1 MPRILAI
8 DYGTKRTGLAVTDS
22 LQIIATAL
30 DTVDSTQLISFLKK
44 YFEKEA
50 VSEVVIGMPKK
61 LDNTDS
67 TNAAEVK
74 KFIGSFKQNFPQ
86 MLLTEA
92 DERFTSS
99 LALDAMISGGMK
111 KKDRQVKG
119 NVDKISAVLI
129 LQNYMEKKKS
139 GDRR

>member
-8 DYGTKRTGLAVTDS
+8 DYGLKRTGIAVTDPM
-22 LQIIATAL
+22 QIIATAL
-30 DTVDSTQLISFLKK
+30 ETVDSSQLISFLKK
-44 YFEKEA
+44 YFEKEQ
-50 VSEVVIGMPKK
+50 VSEVVIGMPKR

-67 TNAAEVK
+67 DTAHAVR
-74 KFIGSFKQNFPQ
+74 KFIVLFKQNFPQ
-86 MLLTEA
+86 IPVTEV

-119 NVDKISAVLI
+119 NVDKISATLI
-129 LQNYMEKKKS
+129 LQNYMQSKNAF
-139 GDRR
+139 

>member
-8 DYGTKRTGLAVTDS
+8 DYGTKRTGLAVTDP

-30 DTVDSTQLISFLKK
+30 DTVDSSQLIPFLKK
-44 YFEKEA
+44 YFEKEQ
-50 VSEVVIGMPKK
+50 VSEAIIGMPKK

-67 TNAAEVK
+67 ANAVDVK
-74 KFIGSFKQNFPQ
+74 KFIVSFKQNFPL
-86 MLLTEA
+86 MLLTEV

-129 LQNYMEKKKS
+129 LQNYMQSK
-139 GDRR
+139 

>member
-8 DYGTKRTGLAVTDS
+8 DYGTKRTGIAVTDP
-22 LQIIATAL
+22 QRIIATAL
-30 DTVDSTQLISFLKK
+30 DTVDSVQLIPFLKK
-44 YFEKEA
+44 YFEKEQ

-67 TNAAEVK
+67 SNAAAVRT
-74 KFIGSFKQNFPQ
+74 FISSFKQNFPSHPII
-86 MLLTEA
+86 EV

-129 LQNYMEKKKS
+129 LQNYMQSKE
-139 GDRR
+139 R

>member
-8 DYGTKRTGLAVTDS
+8 DYGLKRTGIAVTDPM
-22 LQIIATAL
+22 QIIATAL
-30 DTVDSTQLISFLKK
+30 ETVDTTQLIPFLKK
-44 YFEKEA
+44 YFEKEQ
-50 VSEVVIGMPKK
+50 VSEMVIGMPKR

-67 TNAAEVK
+67 DTANAVR
-74 KFIGSFKQNFPQ
+74 KFIELFKQNFPQ
-86 MLLTEA
+86 IPITEV

-119 NVDKISAVLI
+119 NVDKISATLI
-129 LQNYMEKKKS
+129 LQNYMEKKNL
-139 GDRR
+139 GDRS

>member
-8 DYGTKRTGLAVTDS
+8 DYGTKRTGIAVTDP

-30 DTVDSTQLISFLKK
+30 DTVDSTQLITFLKK

-50 VSEVVIGMPKK
+50 VSEIVIGMPKK

-67 TNAAEVK
+67 SNAEAVR
-74 KFIGSFKQNFPQ
+74 KFVASFKKNFPS
-86 MLLTEA
+86 LPVTEV

-111 KKDRQVKG
+111 KKERQVKG

-129 LQNYMEKKKS
+129 LQNYMQSK
-139 GDRR
+139 R